1 MHVLFSRYRHTVF
14 QTDCTNL
21 YSHQKCMSVLIAL
34 HVPCLFHGHRSGGC
48 IVVSHCGLICTSL
61 VSNKVEHLL
70 ICLLEHLDIVFCKV
84 PF

>member
-1 MHVLFSRYRHTVF
+1 M
-14 QTDCTNL
+14 
-21 YSHQKCMSVLIAL
+21 AL
-34 HVPCLFHGHRSGGC
+34 CVPCVLHGRHSGGR